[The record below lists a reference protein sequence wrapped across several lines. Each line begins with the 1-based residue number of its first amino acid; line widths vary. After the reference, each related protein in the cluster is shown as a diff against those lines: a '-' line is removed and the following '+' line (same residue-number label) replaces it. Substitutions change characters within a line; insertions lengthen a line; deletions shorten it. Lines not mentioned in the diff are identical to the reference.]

1 MRSVAVVTAV
11 TLKLM
16 RKTDV
21 ALSRKSMPVFYKKF
35 LLQQV
40 HPKAKKDPLGGLV
53 SCKIGFFKYVKLV
66 KKITLSWL
74 QCSSSASDRECW
86 KSLVLPSILPWWLF
100 AGCLAPPMRACPS
113 VLLQERHTTINQETS
128 SVDHVAWETDWIMHK
143 VLVQLTLQTRVSN
156 SLSIFINSKKIICP
170 SFREFPATFNLI
182 S

>member
-66 KKITLSWL
+66 KKNYVKLIAMQLFSFRPRVL
-74 QCSSSASDRECW
+74 KESCSPFNS
-86 KSLVLPSILPWWLF
+86 SLVTVCRLF
-100 AGCLAPPMRACPS
+100 GTTHACMPLSFVTRATYNDQSRNFLCGPC
-113 VLLQERHTTINQETS
+113 
-128 SVDHVAWETDWIMHK
+128 
-143 VLVQLTLQTRVSN
+143 
-156 SLSIFINSKKIICP
+156 SLGN
-170 SFREFPATFNLI
+170 RLDYA
-182 S
+182 